1 MGASDGIQILPLDRG
16 PALPLVDGD
25 GSAHA
30 VVWPGMGAQLRS
42 IHRIELG
49 SGARTIEMRHP
60 FEAVY
65 YVIEGAGEAVDLD
78 GDERQQLRPG
88 SMVHVDSG
96 TKYVLS
102 ATGEGMSVVGG
113 PSPPDPSLYEGVA

>member
-1 MGASDGIQILPLDRG
+1 MGASDAIQILPLDRG
-16 PALPLVDGD
+16 PALSLVDGD
-25 GSAHA
+25 GGAHA

-65 YVIEGAGEAVDLD
+65 YVIDGTGEAVDLD
-78 GDERQQLRPG
+78 DHQRQPLRAG
-88 SMVHVDSG
+88 SMVHIDSG

-102 ATGEGMSVVGG
+102 ADGGGMSVVGG